1 MQDLLISRMGKLT
14 QKTVELTP
22 ENIELVADSSIVIA
36 GLCLLL
42 GIKPE
47 FVMSKDGKTVYASRE
62 TVAAA
67 GNGLKAKIQP
77 AAAPAALF

>member
-22 ENIELVADSSIVIA
+22 ENIELVA
-36 GLCLLL
+36 
-42 GIKPE
+42 
-47 FVMSKDGKTVYASRE
+47 SRE

-67 GNGLKAKIQP
+67 GNALKTSIQP
-77 AAAPAALF
+77 AVPASPFAGIAG